1 MSSTVFFAYPSFAR
15 WQHRR
20 ETSTPIVTA
29 VRSRRRTV
37 QLSSRHRHKVE
48 VCAPLSYST
57 GGEANNSSNELL
69 ELGWGGQRSE
79 GELTITRPNF
89 GGSRPWFRCRGC
101 SKRVA
106 KLHRVAERWC
116 CRSCGGLR
124 YDSQRQRS
132 PRRAA
137 ERAKRLRAHLGGH
150 THGARRLPLTRSGR
164 RRSCPLWSAS
174 RCMRADTRSRR
185 GLTTPVSRPIA
196 RTATWATPR
205 AASPP
210 DTGTYSPRRW
220 PRRLRRERTAS
231 GPVRCE
237 ALLQGVLAGA

>member
-1 MSSTVFFAYPSFAR
+1 MLFAHPSFAR

-48 VCAPLSYST
+48 VCAPLPYST

-101 SKRVA
+101 RKQVA
-106 KLHRVAERWC
+106 LHPRGRALVLSELR
-116 CRSCGGLR
+116 RSSLRQPTTALAPPVPPSVPNAFGLTSADTPTPR
-124 YDSQRQRS
+124 DGSVWRPTSLSHRS
-132 PRRAA
+132 
-137 ERAKRLRAHLGGH
+137 
-150 THGARRLPLTRSGR
+150 ARR
-164 RRSCPLWSAS
+164 
-174 RCMRADTRSRR
+174 
-185 GLTTPVSRPIA
+185 
-196 RTATWATPR
+196 
-205 AASPP
+205 
-210 DTGTYSPRRW
+210 
-220 PRRLRRERTAS
+220 
-231 GPVRCE
+231 
-237 ALLQGVLAGA
+237 